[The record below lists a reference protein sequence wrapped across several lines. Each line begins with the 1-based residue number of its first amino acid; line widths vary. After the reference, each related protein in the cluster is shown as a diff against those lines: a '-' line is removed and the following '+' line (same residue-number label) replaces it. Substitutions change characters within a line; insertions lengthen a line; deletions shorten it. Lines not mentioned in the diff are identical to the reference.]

1 MTYIALLCT
10 SFVFADQGSKI
21 EDVSEVA
28 DTVDAG
34 VQEKTEIQLEA
45 PVLVT
50 MVLKNGVELIGQ
62 VEFNQLLMWTPES
75 QDMVQ
80 FLLDSGT
87 IQSIPSSNIQS
98 IVQRTAEVN
107 PKEQS
112 SVTGL
117 APVETISDTTEPD
130 GTDVEQPEPE
140 AASSSRGFTPTASGY
155 SFQNPAASRYLY
167 APSSIPLQKGQGY
180 MSQKLLFTS
189 GVLGVTDNV
198 TLLIGTTVPFP
209 FVSIV
214 GGKYARRINDKWHVG
229 AGAEV
234 FFFPFAGAIDDST
247 TVPLSIGFV
256 SGTYGD
262 LDSHVTVAT
271 GVIYDQLFSD
281 GGIAHPVM
289 IAGHKRLTD
298 RLAVV
303 TENWMLLNLDIMADG
318 RSPYTASI
326 NSLAFRVIGNRNQ
339 TYYLFGQTIES
350 RGYPRATWDFG
361 LVFVNFQNPATL
373 NDPVLNT
380 THYSLYS
387 EAFTFGPIPWV
398 DYTWHFGPER
408 RSVTEE

>member
-1 MTYIALLCT
+1 MTYMVLLCT
-10 SFVFADQGSKI
+10 SLVFANPDSGVELTSNEGASDVI
-21 EDVSEVA
+21 ETVEA
-28 DTVDAG
+28 DT
-34 VQEKTEIQLEA
+34 LETA
-45 PVLVT
+45 SALESPVLVT
-50 MVLKNGVELIGQ
+50 MTLKNGVELSGQ
-62 VEFNQLLMWTPES
+62 VEFNQLLTWTPEATEPI
-75 QDMVQ
+75 Q
-80 FLLDSGT
+80 FLLDNGT
-87 IQSIPSSNIQS
+87 IQSISSTNIQS
-98 IVQRTAEVN
+98 IVQRTPE
-107 PKEQS
+107 
-112 SVTGL
+112 
-117 APVETISDTTEPD
+117 TEPLESAQPSNPD
-130 GTDVEQPEPE
+130 TAKNTTDIAQPTAEHTE
-140 AASSSRGFTPTASGY
+140 DLASSTGFTPTASGY

-209 FVSIV
+209 FVSVV
-214 GGKYARRINDKWHVG
+214 GGKYAKRINDKWHVG

-234 FFFPFAGAIDDST
+234 FFFPFAGSLDDNGT

-262 LDSHVTVAT
+262 LDTHITVAT

-289 IAGHKRLTD
+289 VAGHKRLTD

-339 TYYLFGQTIES
+339 TYYLFGQSIES

-361 LVFVNFQNPATL
+361 LVFVNFQNAATL
-373 NDPVLNT
+373 NDPVLDT

-387 EAFTFGPIPWV
+387 ETFTFGPIPWV

-408 RSVTEE
+408 RSVAEE

>member
-1 MTYIALLCT
+1 MTYMVLLCT
-10 SFVFADQGSKI
+10 SLVFANPDSGVELTSNEGASDVI
-21 EDVSEVA
+21 ETVEA
-28 DTVDAG
+28 DT
-34 VQEKTEIQLEA
+34 LETA
-45 PVLVT
+45 SALESPVLVT
-50 MVLKNGVELIGQ
+50 MTLKNGVELSGQ
-62 VEFNQLLMWTPES
+62 VEFNQLLTWTPEATEPI
-75 QDMVQ
+75 Q
-80 FLLDSGT
+80 FLLDNGA
-87 IQSIPSSNIQS
+87 IQSIPSTNIQS
-98 IVQRTAEVN
+98 IVQRTPEIEPLESAQPSSPDTAKNTTDIAQPTAEH
-107 PKEQS
+107 
-112 SVTGL
+112 
-117 APVETISDTTEPD
+117 TED
-130 GTDVEQPEPE
+130 L
-140 AASSSRGFTPTASGY
+140 ASSTGFTPTASGY

-209 FVSIV
+209 FVSVV
-214 GGKYARRINDKWHVG
+214 GGKYAKRINDKWHVG

-234 FFFPFAGAIDDST
+234 FFFPFAGSLDDNGT

-262 LDSHVTVAT
+262 LDTHITVAT

-289 IAGHKRLTD
+289 VAGHKRLTD

-339 TYYLFGQTIES
+339 TYYLFGQSIES

-361 LVFVNFQNPATL
+361 LVFVNFQNAATL
-373 NDPVLNT
+373 NDPVLDT

-387 EAFTFGPIPWV
+387 ETFTFGPIPWV

-408 RSVTEE
+408 RSVAEE

>member
-10 SFVFADQGSKI
+10 SLVFADQGLI
-21 EDVSEVA
+21 TEDVTEA
-28 DTVDAG
+28 TETVDTG
-34 VQEKTEIQLEA
+34 TVEKADVKFES

-75 QDMVQ
+75 KDPIQ

-98 IVQRTAEVN
+98 IVQRADEVG
-107 PKEQS
+107 PKELEP
-112 SVTGL
+112 VTAL
-117 APVETISDTTEPD
+117 ESEETITDTI
-130 GTDVEQPEPE
+130 EPE
-140 AASSSRGFTPTASGY
+140 IEQTDEATSPLGFTPTASGY
-155 SFQNPAASRYLY
+155 AFQNPAASRYLY

-361 LVFVNFQNPATL
+361 LVFVNFQNPSTL

-387 EAFTFGPIPWV
+387 ESFTFGPIPWV

>member
-10 SFVFADQGSKI
+10 SLVFADQGSEI
-21 EDVSEVA
+21 EDVPETTE
-28 DTVDAG
+28 TVDTG
-34 VQEKTEIQLEA
+34 TVEKAEIKLES

-75 QDMVQ
+75 KDPVQ
-80 FLLDSGT
+80 FFLDSGT
-87 IQSIPSSNIQS
+87 IQSIPSGNIQS
-98 IVQRTAEVN
+98 IVQRTAEAES
-107 PKEQS
+107 KEQEPA
-112 SVTGL
+112 TGL
-117 APVETISDTTEPD
+117 EPVETIANMTEPEIEE
-130 GTDVEQPEPE
+130 VEETTLPP
-140 AASSSRGFTPTASGY
+140 GFTPTASGY
-155 SFQNPAASRYLY
+155 AFQNPAASRYLY

-234 FFFPFAGAIDDST
+234 FFFPFAGAIDDNST

-281 GGIAHPVM
+281 GGIAHPIMV
-289 IAGHKRLTD
+289 AGHKRLTD